1 LPTIRNWA
9 GNQVFRPNRLLEPR
23 TIGEL
28 RELVTSSSR
37 LRPLGSRHSFNDLA
51 ATDGDLVTLDHLPRI
66 FELEADPPTVT
77 IDGAAR
83 YGELCP
89 SLDAAGLALHNLASL
104 PHISVAGACATG
116 THGSGDRLGNLA
128 TAVSAIEL
136 VTANGATV
144 KFRRG
149 EPDFP
154 GAVVALGALGV
165 VIRLTLDLQPSFEV
179 RQSVYERLPQP
190 DALDHFDEVMASAE
204 SVSLFTR
211 WREPVFDQVWLKRRV
226 VEGEEVGGPA
236 QFGATAAAIELH
248 PIRELAPDACTP
260 QLGRAGPWHER
271 LPHFRLDHTP
281 SAGDELQ
288 SEYFVGREHAV
299 GALGALDGIRD
310 RIAPL
315 VLVTEIRTI
324 AADDLWLSPAQGRAS
339 VAIHFTWRPDW
350 LSVRELL
357 PAIELALEPY
367 QARPHWG
374 KLFTMP
380 WSEVR
385 TRYPHLPDFAALA
398 ARADPAGRFRN
409 AFLDGLLG

>member
-1 LPTIRNWA
+1 
-9 GNQVFRPNRLLEPR
+9 
-23 TIGEL
+23 
-28 RELVTSSSR
+28 
-37 LRPLGSRHSFNDLA
+37 
-51 ATDGDLVTLDHLPRI
+51 
-66 FELEADPPTVT
+66 
-77 IDGAAR
+77 
-83 YGELCP
+83 
-89 SLDAAGLALHNLASL
+89 
-104 PHISVAGACATG
+104 
-116 THGSGDRLGNLA
+116 
-128 TAVSAIEL
+128 
-136 VTANGATV
+136 
-144 KFRRG
+144 
-149 EPDFP
+149 
-154 GAVVALGALGV
+154 VVALGALGV